1 MSMAKL
7 QRNYSQKTLKILFGL
22 SGNQCAHPKC
32 TNNVIEPAT
41 DKSDAAVIAQIC
53 HIYAISDDG
62 PRGKAGLTNEE
73 LNSPENLILL
83 CPTHHT
89 VVDNQYEAYPA
100 EMLKQWKQD
109 HKSKVVENRLSASLD
124 NVPSNM
130 FHHSYFPTEL
140 VDQKIKDETDILRK
154 SRFFEDFDRIGFSL
168 TLARKLIEGELSGG
182 TDSVKSQALA
192 WCVRILSRT
201 KELDKAE
208 KYLEYAKKLG
218 TCQEINIADAFIS
231 SQKGDRKAALSSLAN
246 IDSPMSRSA
255 ALVIVVNYDGPQEA
269 IDWLNTVSIDATDLD
284 PDGKHFLLGCQLEL
298 ADWEAA
304 QKSLDAVT
312 DDDLRDVPV
321 LHHMIAITHLLKAV
335 PVELRAIV
343 RGQPP
348 FEAAA
353 FPLDSGPAG
362 IEARRLAHSIF
373 IDAAEVARQL
383 SCPLAEKI
391 DDEYALWLELRDPD
405 PDKCAEGKRRLESK
419 LRASKITL
427 RLVHL
432 GLQFGIKLDNKV
444 VEQEIERQ
452 IALNGKITYDT
463 AIARFALVRAQQT
476 PEDAA
481 NYIAQYHDE
490 FADYIDK
497 KIILSFQIELFSRT
511 GQPDKANKC
520 LDTLTREGLSE
531 DEKNR
536 LQIIIS
542 QAEGTSPVEALK
554 GQFKRTRSLSDLGI
568 LVDELEAR
576 NDWNEICEYG
586 KILFD
591 KTHERRDAERLAI
604 ALHNTQEWERLV
616 EFLES
621 NKTLLPKS
629 NQLRLIHCW
638 SLYHE
643 GKLLEARSELA
654 KLGDDWDNENYRTL
668 QVNLSVSIGDWNS
681 LSAFIAKECNEK
693 GKRHAKELITT
704 ARLALHL
711 GSIPHAKELIFAA
724 ADRGKDDPNILGSS
738 YFLAASAGLE
748 DDPEVTQWIQKA
760 TVLSGEDGP
769 LQMMTLSDLLD
780 KKPEWDRQASEI
792 WEMLI
797 RNELPMFLAAQSLNK
812 SLSDLMLFP
821 ALANPSES
829 DPRCRGIIPA
839 YSGQRQSLSFDTDR
853 QIGIDAT
860 ALLTLSFLNLLDD
873 ALDAFDTVHI
883 PHSTLGWLFDEKK
896 RVAFHQPSRIRDAA
910 QISRLLTNDVLE
922 KLSPSTVPN
931 SDLSVQIGEELAL
944 FIAEATTERREDD
957 SQRIVVQPSPVHLIG
972 SLMEEEAD
980 LTAYATVLSSCQSIV
995 DKLRQKGQITENKVQ
1010 KARAYLQFHE
1020 KPWPNQPEITDGAT
1034 LYLDDLAVNY
1044 FLHIGILEKLQA
1056 AGFRL
1061 IISST
1066 KESETNQL
1074 LSYEN
1079 ISSKA
1084 KDAIERIRSA
1094 VNSRIESKKIKVSK
1108 LTNADLST
1116 DRSISEHPTT
1126 GVFSLTK
1133 DCNAIVTD
1141 DRFLNQHAN
1150 FGADDSF
1157 MPIFS
1162 TLDLIDVL
1170 VSIGSKTN
1178 EERMEYR
1185 TRLRQAG
1192 YIFVPVS
1199 EDELAHHLNTST
1211 VEDDKIVETAELKAI
1226 RENILCVRMRTWL
1239 QLPKEVPWLNTSLI
1253 VFIRVMKS
1261 LWKAGADFSSVRVRS
1276 NWIMNQIDVR
1286 GWAYCFD
1293 KESGDNIVKTGRGAY
1308 ILLVLTPPD
1317 DVPQQVKD
1325 EYWSWVEEM
1334 VLTPIKE
1341 QYPDLYS
1348 WIVEEQRRLIARAAD
1363 MDITDDEA
1371 T

>member
-1 MSMAKL
+1 MAKL
-7 QRNYSQKTLKILFGL
+7 QRNYKQKTLKILFGL

-41 DKSDAAVIAQIC
+41 EKSDAAVIAQIC
-53 HIYAISDDG
+53 HIYAISEDG

-89 VVDNQYEAYPA
+89 VVDNQHETYPA

-109 HKSKVVENRLSASLD
+109 HKSKVVEDRLFVSLD
-124 NVPSNM
+124 NVPPNM

-182 TDSVKSQALA
+182 TDSVRSQALA

-208 KYLEYAKKLG
+208 KYLEYAKELG
-218 TCQEINIADAFIS
+218 TCQEIDIADAFIS
-231 SQKGDRKAALSSLAN
+231 SQKGDRKAALSSLTS

-255 ALVIVVNYDGPQEA
+255 ALMIVANHDSPQGI
-269 IDWLNTVSIDATDLD
+269 IDWLKKVNIDATDLD
-284 PDGKHFLLGCQLEL
+284 PDGKRFLLACQLEF

-304 QKSLDAVT
+304 QKSLDALT
-312 DDDLRDVPV
+312 DDDLRDAPV
-321 LHHMIAITHLLKAV
+321 LHHMVAITHLLKAV

-343 RGQPP
+343 RDQPP

-353 FPLDSGPAG
+353 FPLDSGPNG
-362 IEARRLAHSIF
+362 IEARQLAHCIF
-373 IDAAEVARQL
+373 IDAAEAARQL
-383 SCPLAEKI
+383 GCPLAEKI
-391 DDEYALWLELRDPD
+391 DDEYALWLELKDPD
-405 PDKCAEGKRRLESK
+405 PDKCAEGRRRLESK
-419 LRASKITL
+419 LRAPKITL

-463 AIARFALVRAQQT
+463 AVARFALVRTQQT

-481 NYIAQYHDE
+481 NYITQYHDE
-490 FADYIDK
+490 FANYIGK
-497 KIILSFQIELFSRT
+497 KIILSCQIELFSKT
-511 GQPDKANKC
+511 GQLDKANEC

-531 DEKNR
+531 AEKNR
-536 LQIIIS
+536 LQIIIA
-542 QAEGTSPVEALK
+542 QAEGASPVEALK
-554 GQFKRTRSLSDLGI
+554 EQFKKTRSLSDLVI
-568 LVDELEAR
+568 LVDELETR
-576 NDWNEICEYG
+576 NDWNEICKYG
-586 KILFD
+586 KILFEI
-591 KTHERRDAERLAI
+591 THELCDAERLAT
-604 ALHNTQEWERLV
+604 ALHNTQKNERLV

-629 NQLRLIHCW
+629 KQFQLIHCW
-638 SLYHE
+638 SLYNE
-643 GKLLEARSELA
+643 GELLKTSFELKKLD
-654 KLGDDWDNENYRTL
+654 DDWDNENYRTL
-668 QVNLSVSIGDWNS
+668 QVNLAVSLGDWNS

-693 GKRHAKELITT
+693 GKRNAKELITT

-724 ADRGKDDPNILGSS
+724 AERGKDDANVLGSA
-738 YFLAASAGLE
+738 YFLAASADLE
-748 DDPEVTQWIQKA
+748 DDSEVAQWIQKA

-780 KKPEWDRQASEI
+780 RKPEWDRQVSEI

-797 RNELPMFLAAQSLNK
+797 CNELPMFLAAQALNK

-821 ALANPSES
+821 ALANPWES
-829 DPRCRGIIPA
+829 DLRRRGIIPA
-839 YSGQRQSLSFDTDR
+839 YSGQRQSLSLDNSR
-853 QIGIDAT
+853 QIGMDAT
-860 ALLTLSFLNLLDD
+860 ALLTLSFLDLLDE

-883 PHSTLGWLFDEKK
+883 PHSTLGWLFDEKQ
-896 RVAFHQPSRIRDAA
+896 RIAFHQPSRIRDAH
-910 QISRLLTNDVLE
+910 QIRDLLATGALE
-922 KLSPSTVPN
+922 KFSPSTVSD
-931 SDLSVQIGEELAL
+931 SDLSEQVGEELAL
-944 FIAEATTERREDD
+944 FIAEAEKERNEEK
-957 SQRIVVQPSPVHLIG
+957 SEHIVVQPSPVHRIG

-980 LTAYATVLSSCQSIV
+980 LTAHAPVLSSCQSIV
-995 DKLRQKGQITENKVQ
+995 DNLWQKGQITANEAQ
-1010 KARAYLQFHE
+1010 KARAYLQLHE
-1020 KPWPNQPEITDGAT
+1020 KPWPNQPEIADGAI
-1034 LYLDDLAVNY
+1034 LYLDYLAVNY
-1044 FLHIGILEKLQA
+1044 FLHLGILEKLQT
-1056 AGFRL
+1056 AGFKA
-1061 IISST
+1061 IISPT
-1066 KESETNQL
+1066 KQSETNQL
-1074 LSYEN
+1074 ISYES
-1079 ISSKA
+1079 ISGKA
-1084 KDAIERIRSA
+1084 KNVVERIRSA
-1094 VNSRIESKKIKVSK
+1094 VNSRIELEKIKVDR
-1108 LTNADLST
+1108 LTNANPPADQ
-1116 DRSISEHPTT
+1116 SISEHPTA
-1126 GVFSLTK
+1126 GVFFLTK
-1133 DCNAIVTD
+1133 DCDAIVTD

-1150 FGADDSF
+1150 FGAGDSSK
-1157 MPIFS
+1157 PIFS
-1162 TLDLIDVL
+1162 TLDLIDML
-1170 VSIGSKTN
+1170 VSTDSKTN

-1199 EDELAHHLNTST
+1199 EDELVHHLNAST
-1211 VEDDKIVETAELKAI
+1211 IEGDKVVETAELKAI

-1239 QLPKEVPWLNTSLI
+1239 QLPKEASWLNTSLI
-1253 VFIRVMKS
+1253 AFIRVMKS

-1286 GWAYCFD
+1286 GWAHCFD

-1317 DVPQQVKD
+1317 DVPQQVKY

-1348 WIVEEQRRLIARAAD
+1348 WIVEEQRGLIARAAD
-1363 MDITDDEA
+1363 MDITDEEA

>member
-1 MSMAKL
+1 
-7 QRNYSQKTLKILFGL
+7 
-22 SGNQCAHPKC
+22 
-32 TNNVIEPAT
+32 
-41 DKSDAAVIAQIC
+41 
-53 HIYAISDDG
+53 
-62 PRGKAGLTNEE
+62 
-73 LNSPENLILL
+73 
-83 CPTHHT
+83 
-89 VVDNQYEAYPA
+89 
-100 EMLKQWKQD
+100 
-109 HKSKVVENRLSASLD
+109 
-124 NVPSNM
+124 
-130 FHHSYFPTEL
+130 
-140 VDQKIKDETDILRK
+140 
-154 SRFFEDFDRIGFSL
+154 
-168 TLARKLIEGELSGG
+168 
-182 TDSVKSQALA
+182 
-192 WCVRILSRT
+192 
-201 KELDKAE
+201 
-208 KYLEYAKKLG
+208 
-218 TCQEINIADAFIS
+218 
-231 SQKGDRKAALSSLAN
+231 
-246 IDSPMSRSA
+246 MSRSA
-255 ALVIVVNYDGPQEA
+255 ALMLIANHDSPQEA
-269 IDWLNTVSIDATDLD
+269 IDWLKTVRIDATDLD
-284 PDGKHFLLGCQLEL
+284 PDGKRFLLGCQLEL

-312 DDDLRDVPV
+312 DDDLRAAPV
-321 LHHMIAITHLLKAV
+321 LHHMVAITHLLKAV
-335 PVELRAIV
+335 PAELRAIV
-343 RGQPP
+343 RDQPP
-348 FEAAA
+348 FEAAE
-353 FPLDSGPAG
+353 FPLDSGSAG
-362 IEARRLAHSIF
+362 IEARRLAHRSF
-373 IDAAEVARQL
+373 IDAAEAARQL
-383 SCPLAEKI
+383 GCPLAERI
-391 DDEYALWLELRDPD
+391 DDEYALWLELTD
-405 PDKCAEGKRRLESK
+405 PDKCAEGRMRLESK
-419 LRASKITL
+419 LRGPKIDL
-427 RLVHL
+427 CLVRF
-432 GLQFGIKLDNKV
+432 GLQFGIELDNKL

-452 IALNGKITYDT
+452 IALNGEITFD
-463 AIARFALVRAQQT
+463 AALARFALAFKQKT
-476 PEDAA
+476 PEDDV
-481 NYIAQYHDE
+481 NYIIRYHNE
-490 FADYIDK
+490 LAGHIDK
-497 KIILSFQIELFSRT
+497 KMILSLQIELFSQI
-511 GQPDKANKC
+511 GQLDKANEC
-520 LDTLTREGLSE
+520 LGILLEEGLSE
-531 DEKNR
+531 TEESR
-536 LQIIIS
+536 LRIIIS
-542 QAEGTSPVEALK
+542 RAEGTDPVEALK
-554 GQFKRTRSLSDLGI
+554 EQFQKTGSLSDLGI

-576 NDWNEICEYG
+576 NDWSGICEYG

-591 KTHERRDAERLAI
+591 RIHERRDAERLAI
-604 ALHNTQEWERLV
+604 ALHNTQERERLV
-616 EFLES
+616 EFLEL

-668 QVNLSVSIGDWNS
+668 QIDLAVSIGDWNS
-681 LSAFIAKECNEK
+681 LSVFIAKECNEK
-693 GKRHAKELITT
+693 DKRNAKELITA

-711 GSIPHAKELIFAA
+711 GSIPHAKDLIFAA
-724 ADRGKDDPNILGSS
+724 AERGKDDANVLGSA

-748 DDPEVTQWIQKA
+748 DDPEVAQWIQKA

-860 ALLTLSFLNLLDD
+860 ALLTLSFLDLLDET
-873 ALDAFDTVHI
+873 LDAFDTVHI

-910 QISRLLTNDVLE
+910 QISRLLTNGVLE

-931 SDLSVQIGEELAL
+931 SDLSAQVGEELAL

-957 SQRIVVQPSPVHLIG
+957 SQHIIVQPSPVHLIG

-995 DKLRQKGQITENKVQ
+995 DKLQKGRIMANEER

-1020 KPWPNQPEITDGAT
+1020 KPWPNQPEIADGAT
-1034 LYLDDLAVNY
+1034 LYLDDLAINH
-1044 FLHIGILEKLQA
+1044 FLHIGILEKLRD

-1079 ISSKA
+1079 TSSKS
-1084 KDAIERIRSA
+1084 KDTIERIRSA
-1094 VNSRIESKKIKVSK
+1094 VNSRIESKKIKASR
-1108 LTNADLST
+1108 LTNADPST
-1116 DRSISEHPTT
+1116 DRSISEHPTA

-1150 FGADDSF
+1150 FGAGDSF
-1157 MPIFS
+1157 VPIFS
-1162 TLDLIDVL
+1162 TLDLIDML
-1170 VSIGSKTN
+1170 VSTGSKTN

-1199 EDELAHHLNTST
+1199 EDELAHHLKTST

-1226 RENILCVRMRTWL
+1226 RENLLCVRMRTWL
-1239 QLPKEVPWLNTSLI
+1239 QLPKEAPWLNTSLI
-1253 VFIRVMKS
+1253 AFIRVMKS

-1286 GWAYCFD
+1286 GWAHCFD

-1317 DVPQQVKD
+1317 DVPQQVKG

-1341 QYPDLYS
+1341 QYPDLYY

-1363 MDITDDEA
+1363 MDITDEEA